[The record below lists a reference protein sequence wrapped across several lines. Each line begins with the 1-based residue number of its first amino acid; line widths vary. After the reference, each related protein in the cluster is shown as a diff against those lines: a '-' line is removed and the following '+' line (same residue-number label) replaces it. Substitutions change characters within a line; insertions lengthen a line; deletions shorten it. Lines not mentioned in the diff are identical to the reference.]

1 MLKSSSKDCYDN
13 SYLYYKR
20 LEFVDTFEDLDDDI
34 LKIAVF
40 VEGYRANEYFHEIS
54 APNERLDCLLSGN
67 CWIDIANKT
76 VSKGAAMMRIM
87 EITGS
92 SYETTMAFGDYL
104 NDESLIRSC
113 KHSYAMSNAH
123 LIDELKGIVDEMQ
136 GERFGLVIFNT
147 SPVLLVP
154 LTDDYE
160 YIIEQLDVIQ
170 TQLERRW
177 EDPYYEDPYITSG
190 TLIGSDM
197 RGSSLIGDGLAAA
210 VFDFSD
216 LEENTERTRL
226 IIFST
231 DNELNGTPFISL
243 DEAAQLCVNHNVQVY
258 GIGVKDMNKKR
269 RAEMQNASEVT
280 GGKFYE
286 YGISGDCSSIV
297 ADIERETKSF
307 INQEP
312 VVKETE
318 LVRAPFVILLACT
331 AAMMVFTK
339 VAKY

>member
-1 MLKSSSKDCYDN
+1 MEIRYKIMLYVSIALFAVLFILLFVPFNKRKGKYKKGKKVANAFYISDQAYFKRRMATYKVVTFMLVLTCCLSIVLSSFMLSRPYRSETVIEEKYTRDIFLCIDISSS
-13 SYLYYKR
+13 
-20 LEFVDTFEDLDDDI
+20 VD
-34 LKIAVF
+34 
-40 VEGYRANEYFHEIS
+40 
-54 APNERLDCLLSGN
+54 
-67 CWIDIANKT
+67 
-76 VSKGAAMMRIM
+76 
-87 EITGS
+87 
-92 SYETTMAFGDYL
+92 
-104 NDESLIRSC
+104 SL
-113 KHSYAMSNAH
+113 NAH

-226 IIFST
+226 VIFST
-231 DNELNGTPFISL
+231 DNELNGTPFITL

-269 RAEMQNASEVT
+269 RAEMQNASEIT

>member
-1 MLKSSSKDCYDN
+1 MEIRYKIMLYISIALFAVLFILMFVPFIKAKGKYKKGKKVANAFYIKEDTYFKRKMATYKVVTFMLILTCCLSILLSSFMLCRPYRTETVIEEKYTRDIFLCIDISSS
-13 SYLYYKR
+13 
-20 LEFVDTFEDLDDDI
+20 VD
-34 LKIAVF
+34 
-40 VEGYRANEYFHEIS
+40 
-54 APNERLDCLLSGN
+54 
-67 CWIDIANKT
+67 
-76 VSKGAAMMRIM
+76 
-87 EITGS
+87 
-92 SYETTMAFGDYL
+92 
-104 NDESLIRSC
+104 SL
-113 KHSYAMSNAH
+113 NAH

-160 YIIEQLDVIQ
+160 YIIEQLDAIE

-177 EDPYYEDPYITSG
+177 KDPYYEDPYITSG
-190 TLIGSDM
+190 TLIGSEM
-197 RGSSLIGDGLAAA
+197 RGSSLIGDGLAAT
-210 VFDFSD
+210 VFDFPD
-216 LEENTERTRL
+216 LEEDAERTRL
-226 IIFST
+226 VIFST
-231 DNELNGTPFISL
+231 DNELNGTPFITL
-243 DEAAQLCVNHNVQVY
+243 EEASNLCIKHNVQVY

-269 RAEMQNASEVT
+269 RQEMKNAAENT

-318 LVRAPFVILLACT
+318 VVEAPFVILFACV
-331 AAMMVFTK
+331 ACMMVFTK
-339 VAKY
+339 IAKY